1 MAFSVSPMVHKIT
14 LKPGETYQGK
24 IFVANPLAS
33 TTDFHYKATLHPYS
47 MTNNNVD
54 FQTETS
60 WSEIVDWITLE
71 NETGVLK
78 PNDME
83 EITFTITVPE
93 NPPAGGQYAMIAV
106 AQDISKEA
114 GSSDSSVKNV
124 YEMASLIYAEIEGET
139 THACEISENSIPGFV
154 ALGTPKTTIKLT
166 NTGNVHETAD
176 TLLTVKNVIT
186 GENTNYTEKYEGGIQ
201 TLVMPSSE
209 RTVERD
215 LEGLPQLGIF
225 EVVQEV
231 KCLDVNSYNSTIMV
245 ICPVWFIGLVVLLFV
260 SIITTIIWRVHVHR
274 KKSNK
279 TIDF

>member
-14 LKPGETYQGK
+14 LKPGETYEGK

-33 TTDFHYKATLHPYS
+33 TTDFYYKATLHPYS
-47 MTNNNVD
+47 MNNNNSD
-54 FQTETS
+54 FQTVTS
-60 WSEIVDWITLE
+60 WSEILDWITLE

-78 PNDME
+78 PNDMK
-83 EITFTITVPE
+83 EITFTIRVPE

-106 AQDISKEA
+106 GQDTSKDA
-114 GSSDSSVKNV
+114 NVSGSSVKNI

-154 ALGTPKTTIKLT
+154 AFGTPETTVKLI
-166 NTGNVHETAD
+166 NTGNVHETAKTTLKSKNIFTGD
-176 TLLTVKNVIT
+176 TTD
-186 GENTNYTEKYEGGIQ
+186 YTEKYEKAIE

-209 RTVERD
+209 RVAKRD

-231 KCLDVNSYNSTIMV
+231 ECFDSHSYNSTIMV
-245 ICPVWFIGLVVLLFV
+245 VCPIWFIALLILLLV
-260 SIITTIIWRVHVHR
+260 SIISTIIWRVHIHR
-274 KKSNK
+274 KKLA
-279 TIDF
+279 